1 MYASTLISYSV
12 PPLKLTDTG
21 VKALLWMNDFH
32 VRHLPVVEDGK
43 LLGILSEDEVLNFI
57 DPDKTIQESTSIL
70 LEKYVP
76 ANKHLYD
83 IMRLVVNYNL
93 TVIPV
98 LDEQEEYLGLITIED
113 LIRKLADTGSIT
125 HPGGVLVLS
134 MAPRDY
140 SLSEIARLIESE
152 NTTILSSFI
161 SSPYDNN
168 NQLELTL
175 KLNKEDLKHVIATLE
190 RFGYEVKSSF
200 CESEIIDTLQ
210 DRYEGL
216 MRYLDV

>member
-12 PPLKLTDTG
+12 PPLKLSDTG

-43 LLGILSEDEVLNFI
+43 LLGILSEDEVLNFGDAEI
-57 DPDKTIQESTSIL
+57 TIKESQPAL
-70 LEKYVP
+70 LPKFVP
-76 ANKHLYD
+76 AEKHLYD
-83 IMRLVVNYNL
+83 IMKLVVNFNL

-98 LDEQEEYLGLITIED
+98 LNNEGDYMGLITIED
-113 LIRKLADTGSIT
+113 LLRKLADTGSIT
-125 HPGGVLVLS
+125 QPGGVLVLE

-140 SLSEIARLIESE
+140 SLSEISRLIELE
-152 NTTILSSFI
+152 NAMVLSSFI
-161 SSPYDNN
+161 TSPYGTNT
-168 NQLELTL
+168 LELTL
-175 KLNKEDLKHVIATLE
+175 KLNKEDLKHIVATLE
-190 RFGYEVKSSF
+190 RFGYDVKSSF
-200 CESEIIDTLQ
+200 YESEFIDTLN

>member
-12 PPLKLTDTG
+12 PPLKMTDTG
-21 VKALLWMNDFH
+21 DKALAWMNDFH
-32 VRHLPVVEDGK
+32 VRHLPVVEDGE
-43 LLGILSEDEVLNFI
+43 LLGILSEDEVLNFATAEQ
-57 DPDKTIQESTSIL
+57 TIQESDVVL

-83 IMRLVVNYNL
+83 IMRLIVNDNL

-98 LDEQEEYLGLITIED
+98 LDEEDEYLGLVTVEN

-140 SLSEIARLIESE
+140 SLAEISRLIEAE
-152 NTTILSSFI
+152 NTIILSSFI
-161 SSPYDNN
+161 SSPYGT

-190 RFGYEVKSSF
+190 RFDYEIKSAF
-200 CESEIIDTLQ
+200 YESEIIDTLQ